1 MCIAVYSMNLNDGI
15 VFYVNL
21 FRFFKCETSVIPTHV
36 ETLVSVM
43 ITREWFSVAVSVDS
57 RESIV
62 LVGWSFLL
70 FFACK
75 DYPPLNELPKF
86 IYTG

>member
-15 VFYVNL
+15 VFYVNNYFL

-43 ITREWFSVAVSVDS
+43 ITRE
-57 RESIV
+57 
-62 LVGWSFLL
+62 
-70 FFACK
+70 
-75 DYPPLNELPKF
+75 
-86 IYTG
+86 